1 MVLLPLEILSEKYN
15 LNLASI
21 KTLKHRGSLSP
32 DAFHRSRGSIYA
44 KEEYFVR
51 RINFFYE
58 CIELSQKVT
67 YLLEEHF
74 SQSEIAREILRHNNI
89 EITHAKTV
97 SMSAMLREGLFTR
110 YFGVELLK
118 VNKLIWYTAR
128 YAWAIERR
136 LKRRGTSID
145 KILDRRMYEA

>member
-1 MVLLPLEILSEKYN
+1 MVLLPLEVLSEKYN

-21 KTLKHRGSLSP
+21 KTLKHNGSLSP
-32 DAFHRSRGSIYA
+32 DAFHKSRGNTYA
-44 KEEYFVR
+44 KEEYFAR
-51 RINFFYE
+51 RINFFHKCVE
-58 CIELSQKVT
+58 ISQCMV

-74 SQSEIAREILRHNNI
+74 IQSDISREILKHNNI
-89 EITHAKTV
+89 EVTHSNIVT
-97 SMSAMLREGLFTR
+97 MNGLLRGGLFAR
-110 YFGVELLK
+110 YEGIVLLK